1 MLTLTLTF
9 HSNPNPDTNQVRQQ
23 CAQLLRKCGGGRL
36 VCLVPNSAGA
46 GGGSGHE
53 SSAGDGGD
61 GDGDGGD
68 GGDGGSGG
76 SGVAAAGRWHLLRAL
91 VHTRHWDNREGSANQ
106 VPALPPPPQATG
118 GGGGDG
124 SGGDG
129 GGSGDGA
136 AACIVLDG
144 DFADAAVLQLLSA
157 LPEDPAA
164 FAAVM
169 PAALVI
175 AAAGILAAVGG
186 GAAPALVDGWL
197 CTAPAALS
205 LAGVGAE
212 GGGDGG
218 SPATLATPLA
228 TPLATALALLAPLAA
243 PLTPPPRGL
252 ALGSS
257 AALLPGLTRLRVFGY
272 PQAVDGTPTPT
283 DGTYAGV
290 WEEAG
295 TGRWLKLQGL
305 VMPGHSG
312 GPCLDEAGA
321 VVAWNVRNRLS
332 HDQAGL
338 NHMRPI
344 EEGAA
349 CLRAAREL
357 LSSEELLLQMG
368 SATLVD

>member
-1 MLTLTLTF
+1 MYL
-9 HSNPNPDTNQVRQQ
+9 
-23 CAQLLRKCGGGRL
+23 
-36 VCLVPNSAGA
+36 GA
-46 GGGSGHE
+46 
-53 SSAGDGGD
+53 DGPMFPG
-61 GDGDGGD
+61 
-68 GGDGGSGG
+68 
-76 SGVAAAGRWHLLRAL
+76 
-91 VHTRHWDNREGSANQ
+91 T
-106 VPALPPPPQATG
+106 
-118 GGGGDG
+118 
-124 SGGDG
+124 
-129 GGSGDGA
+129 
-136 AACIVLDG
+136 CVLDG

-205 LAGVGAE
+205 LAVVGAE
-212 GGGDGG
+212 GGSEGG
-218 SPATLATPLA
+218 SPTPLADLAAVLASPLA
-228 TPLATALALLAPLAA
+228 TPVAIALMLRPQLAAPLAA

-357 LSSEELLLQMG
+357 LSSEELLLRMG